1 MSMFETLP
9 FSTVYSGLYAL
20 VITFA
25 LGLIY
30 YAMDARKKSEGTPI
44 NTMLLRV
51 IGGVAG
57 AFWLTSVGTFI
68 TQA

>member
-1 MSMFETLP
+1 MSVFETLH

-20 VITFA
+20 VITA
-25 LGLIY
+25 GLALIY
-30 YAMDARKKSEGTPI
+30 YAMAARKKSEGTPV
-44 NTMLLRV
+44 NKMLLQV
-51 IGGVAG
+51 VGGVAG